1 MGQDKAIMPFL
12 GSPLIER
19 VWRRLEAGAEEV
31 LVTTQDPAALAF
43 LGLRCVTD
51 RLPEMGALGGL
62 YTALAEARC
71 EVVAVVACD
80 MPFASAH
87 LLARQRALL
96 EQLGVDGVV
105 PQSLD
110 GLEPLHAVYRRSSCL
125 PAVEQALA
133 RAQLRMIGWFDAVQM
148 FIMPPEEVA
157 RYAALER
164 TFLNL
169 NTPDEFLQAEQ
180 LAKIVD

>member
-1 MGQDKAIMPFL
+1 
-12 GSPLIER
+12 
-19 VWRRLEAGAEEV
+19 
-31 LVTTQDPAALAF
+31 
-43 LGLRCVTD
+43 
-51 RLPEMGALGGL
+51 
-62 YTALAEARC
+62 
-71 EVVAVVACD
+71 D